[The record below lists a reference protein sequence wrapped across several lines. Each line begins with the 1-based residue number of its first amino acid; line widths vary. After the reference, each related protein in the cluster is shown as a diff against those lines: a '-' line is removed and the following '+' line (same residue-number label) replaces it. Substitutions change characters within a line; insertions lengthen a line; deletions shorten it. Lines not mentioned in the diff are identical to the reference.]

1 MVAAS
6 WRHDLLEIP
15 KLRTPARDS
24 TEDTDISAPVHGH
37 ALLADPLLNKDGA
50 FSEAEREWLGLRGL
64 LPPAVTTINQQV
76 QLELEHMRRKPDD
89 LEKYIGLVALQD
101 RNETLFYRLLAENLE
116 ECAPIVYTPTVGQA
130 CSRFSHVLR
139 RPRGLWIT
147 PDDIDRIPALLGN
160 AGRSD
165 VRLIVVTDNE
175 RILGLGDQGAG
186 GMGIPVGKLSLY
198 TAGAGIHPRFTLPIS
213 LDVGTD
219 NEVLLN
225 DSNYQGFRQPRLR
238 GAPYDAFIET
248 FVEGVLKVFPNALLQ
263 WEDFK
268 QHNAIALLDRYRK
281 RIPSFN
287 DDIQGT
293 AAVALAGVQ
302 TALQITGRG
311 LDQQRFVFLGAGAAG
326 IGIARLVSS
335 AMREAGVPADAV
347 TRAILML
354 DSNGLVY
361 MGRDHCASDKLA
373 FAAGEEMMAR
383 LGLQVG
389 PHHDLETV
397 IDKLVPTVL
406 IGTSGT
412 PGIFTERALRR
423 MAAGTPRPV
432 ILPMSNPTA
441 NSEATPEDIFRWTDS
456 RALVATG
463 SPYPPVHVAGREVV
477 VGQANNVFVFPG
489 VGLGAMV
496 AQVRELTDRMF
507 LVAARVL
514 TGSVTPDQLAEGAL
528 YPRLSRL
535 REISRSI
542 AVAVAKEA
550 RAEGV
555 CRPMTDTQIERSVDQ
570 QMWWPDY
577 QSLRPVS

>member
-1 MVAAS
+1 MRRPPDPGPTEAAF
-6 WRHDLLEIP
+6 IAAP
-15 KLRTPARDS
+15 LR
-24 TEDTDISAPVHGH
+24 GH

-50 FSEAEREWLGLRGL
+50 FSEAEREALGLRGL
-64 LPPAVTTINQQV
+64 LPAAITSIDQQV
-76 QLELEHMRRKPDD
+76 QLELEHMRRKRDD

-116 ECAPIVYTPTVGQA
+116 ECAPIVYTPTVGRA
-130 CSRFSHVLR
+130 CSQFSHVLR

-147 PDDIDRIPALLGN
+147 PGDIDRIPTLLGN

-198 TAGAGIHPRFTLPIS
+198 TAGAGIHPGLTLPIS

-219 NEVLLN
+219 NELLLN
-225 DSNYQGFRQPRLR
+225 DPNYQGFRRPRLR
-238 GAPYDAFIET
+238 GAPYDAFIEA
-248 FVEGVLKVFPNALLQ
+248 FVQGVLDVFPNSLVQ

-268 QHNAIALLDRYRK
+268 QHNAISLLDRYRK

-293 AAVALAGVQ
+293 AAVALAGIQV
-302 TALQITGRG
+302 ALRVTGQR
-311 LDQQRFVFLGAGAAG
+311 LDQQRFVFLGSGAAG

-335 AMREAGVPADAV
+335 AFMDTGVSADAAR
-347 TRAILML
+347 RAILTL
-354 DSNGLVY
+354 DSHGLVY
-361 MGRDHCASDKLA
+361 RGRDHCESDKLA
-373 FAAGEEMMAR
+373 FAADEETMAR

-389 PHHDLETV
+389 PHHDLEAV
-397 IDKLVPTVL
+397 IGRFAPTVL

-412 PGIFTERALRR
+412 AGTFAERAIRS
-423 MAAGTPRPV
+423 MAATTARPL

-441 NSEATPEDIFRWTDS
+441 NSEATPEDILRWTDG

-463 SPYPPVHVAGREVV
+463 SPFPPVRTAGRRVA

-489 VGLGAMV
+489 IGLGAIV
-496 AQVRELTDRMF
+496 AQVREVTDRMF
-507 LVAARVL
+507 LVAAKVL
-514 TGSVTPDQLAEGAL
+514 ADRVTPSQLAEGAL
-528 YPRLSRL
+528 YPPLGTL
-535 REISRSI
+535 RDISRSI
-542 AVAVAKEA
+542 AIAVAKEA

-555 CRPMTDTQIERSVDQ
+555 GRPMSDTKIEEEVRQ

-577 QSLRPVS
+577 TSPRPVR